1 MGEFPLPPPSPEF
14 GWEAFCLHSK
24 MALLIFRLNR
34 LCLSQ
39 LNQSAVKDLQGRVTY
54 NIFSGNCENRNKK
67 DREKEA
73 KKKEKKEKGRGR
85 EILREL

>member
-1 MGEFPLPPPSPEF
+1 
-14 GWEAFCLHSK
+14 

-54 NIFSGNCENRNKK
+54 NIFSGNCENGNKK
-67 DREKEA
+67 DREKE
-73 KKKEKKEKGRGR
+73 EKKER
-85 EILREL
+85 EEREGQGEGNP

>member
-1 MGEFPLPPPSPEF
+1 MGKFPLPPPSPEF
-14 GWEAFCLHSK
+14 RWEAFCLHSK

-39 LNQSAVKDLQGRVTY
+39 LNQSAVKDLRGRITY
-54 NIFSGNCENRNKK
+54 NIFSGDCENGNKK
-67 DREKEA
+67 DREKEE
-73 KKKEKKEKGRGR
+73 KKEKKEKGRGR

>member
-1 MGEFPLPPPSPEF
+1 
-14 GWEAFCLHSK
+14 

-39 LNQSAVKDLQGRVTY
+39 LNQSAVKDLRGRITY
-54 NIFSGNCENRNKK
+54 NIFSGDCENGNKK
-67 DREKEA
+67 DREKEE
-73 KKKEKKEKGRGR
+73 KKEKKEKGRGR

>member
-1 MGEFPLPPPSPEF
+1 
-14 GWEAFCLHSK
+14 

-54 NIFSGNCENRNKK
+54 NIFSGDCENGNKK
-67 DREKEA
+67 DREKEL
-73 KKKEKKEKGRGR
+73 KKR
-85 EILREL
+85 EEREGQGEGNP

>member
-1 MGEFPLPPPSPEF
+1 
-14 GWEAFCLHSK
+14 

-39 LNQSAVKDLQGRVTY
+39 LNQSAVKDLQGRITY
-54 NIFSGNCENRNKK
+54 NIFSGDCENGNKK
-67 DREKEA
+67 DREKEE
-73 KKKEKKEKGRGR
+73 KKEKKEKGRGR

>member
-1 MGEFPLPPPSPEF
+1 MREAYLSVNTLLLLAKQIAVIRTPLWVSFLPPPSPEF
-14 GWEAFCLHSK
+14 IEAFCLHSK

-54 NIFSGNCENRNKK
+54 KY
-67 DREKEA
+67 
-73 KKKEKKEKGRGR
+73 
-85 EILREL
+85 L